1 MGQEFGQGVAGDF
14 SISPVIYRGHS
25 LVAGWAGLGREGGG
39 AVTKMASSAGMLFKD
54 GLAQLGL
61 LTEAPTGDLSGT
73 GVSGYLNFLLSV
85 QDSHR
90 EYLKRPGRK

>member
-1 MGQEFGQGVAGDF
+1 MGWSGA
-14 SISPVIYRGHS
+14 
-25 LVAGWAGLGREGGG
+25 EGGCSNQNG
-39 AVTKMASSAGMLFKD
+39 FFCWYVVLLKD

-73 GVSGYLNFLLSV
+73 GVSDYLNFLLSV
-85 QDSHR
+85 QGSHR